1 MLRRLFGWLFSTSAE
16 KADVQ
21 DTRPRQ
27 RDDESRDENPWAADQ
42 EALADSWAD
51 EDADLDEEEDDW
63 DEYDDEIASAVAF
76 ASWQDASA
84 PQWDWGEYVADTV
97 VELEEAY
104 GETWEDWV
112 GLDERE
118 NDPQYNGW
126 SIEEEEDE
134 RY

>member
-1 MLRRLFGWLFSTSAE
+1 MLRRLFGWLFSTPAE

-27 RDDESRDENPWAADQ
+27 RDNESRDENPWAADQ

-76 ASWQDASA
+76 ASWQDEALNG
-84 PQWDWGEYVADTV
+84 WDWNANDAHPATELSEAHELGEC
-97 VELEEAY
+97 LQ
-104 GETWEDWV
+104 DWAAV
-112 GLDERE
+112 DEFE
-118 NDPQYNGW
+118 NDASYVWGEE
-126 SIEEEEDE
+126 EEEED
-134 RY
+134 